1 MDDGELKRYF
11 AGRLPIRV
19 AEVEAA
25 RDAARGAGWTGEPLR
40 TFHRLAHSL
49 AGAGAT
55 FGYLEVTEIS
65 QRLESLLENAL
76 AEGAPPLP
84 KSVPNT
90 SDPHAGGSHG
100 LSPPDDGKTAPPA
113 ETLGESGSRPAMMP
127 RTSG

>member
-25 RDAARGAGWTGEPLR
+25 RDAARDAGWTGESLG

-55 FGYLEVTEIS
+55 FGFSEASEIS
-65 QRLESLLENAL
+65 RRLESLLKGAL
-76 AEGAPPLP
+76 EEGAPPEEREVDSLLR
-84 KSVPNT
+84 
-90 SDPHAGGSHG
+90 HLRELAGR
-100 LSPPDDGKTAPPA
+100 L
-113 ETLGESGSRPAMMP
+113 E
-127 RTSG
+127 